1 MGHPGGYTTLDYGG
15 NPYQT
20 TSHSTN
26 RFLSSHGFQ
35 PDGTHARHAVEFPE
49 FAPGGHNFLHGGS
62 LRNLSAPCCLV
73 ARIRIKRLG
82 SKNADEVWSQENAEL
97 NGTDLMVQLH
107 GHGWLRSKEWLQQ
120 HAKAIQ
126 VGHAIVHRKS
136 QNYCWWINSITPWCE
151 MLRSCNAGQSD
162 SMYIVRISILSRIC
176 CNIVQC
182 SMYLCMYCLHP
193 SSFIFE
199 RTATQRLRLRYG
211 CYIQWIG
218 RALERS
224 LILRHPLMLVG
235 RMVDI
240 RVQWW
245 WRPKKS
251 NQAFARL
258 YLNSPCHLFVWFVT
272 SPGQNLKL
280 IHSLD
285 FLKFSF
291 SARFSYGLVRCWRR
305 SCSWVPTR
313 WCGWCCQVSLQ
324 QAVVGIGRKGEGE

>member
-1 MGHPGGYTTLDYGG
+1 MGHPGGYTTLDDGG

-26 RFLSSHGFQ
+26 RFLSSHGVQ

-120 HAKAIQ
+120 HAKGNSGGSCDCTQKIPELLLMDQFHYTMMWNVKIMQCGAIRFH
-126 VGHAIVHRKS
+126 VFV
-136 QNYCWWINSITPWCE
+136 YC
-151 MLRSCNAGQSD
+151 
-162 SMYIVRISILSRIC
+162 ISILSRIC

-182 SMYLCMYCLHP
+182 SMYLCMYCL
-193 SSFIFE
+193 
-199 RTATQRLRLRYG
+199 LRLRYG

-258 YLNSPCHLFVWFVT
+258 YLDSPCHSFVWFVT

-280 IHSLD
+280 ILSLD
-285 FLKFSF
+285 FLNFSF
-291 SARFSYGLVRCWRR
+291 FQLNNHHHNNHQPS
-305 SCSWVPTR
+305 
-313 WCGWCCQVSLQ
+313 
-324 QAVVGIGRKGEGE
+324 VGHRLR